1 MTRPVACHRRPD
13 CGTAR
18 NVPRIIGAVG
28 ATPVITAYLN
38 SGRVWPHLPGRSA
51 AA

>member
-1 MTRPVACHRRPD
+1 MTRPVACHRTPG

-18 NVPRIIGAVG
+18 SVLRIIGAAG
-28 ATPVITAYLN
+28 DTPVITAYLN